1 MSKKI
6 DKIIKNLNANAKALA
21 LQLLESHIKWDLIAF
36 YEANPFSIHTARG
49 LANIVGRSPDR
60 VFEEAEELAAAQVLK
75 KISENGDM
83 SSIYSYDP
91 KPENATLIKALM
103 ELCKSGH
110 DQVDELCRAIKGDK
124 V

>member
-6 DKIIKNLNANAKALA
+6 DKIIKNLNADTKALA
-21 LQLLESHIKWDLIAF
+21 LQLLESHIKWDLVAF

-49 LANIVGRSPDR
+49 LANIIGRSANR

-83 SSIYSYDP
+83 SSIYSYEP
-91 KPENATLIKALM
+91 KVENATLIKALI
-103 ELCKSGH
+103 ELCKGGH
-110 DQVDELCRAIKGDK
+110 EQVDKLCQAIKDSPN
-124 V
+124 